1 MRIESITI
9 SGFRCFGP
17 EPFRIELAGDLTAV
31 VGSNASGK
39 TALLQALV
47 KCFGVTRAERTI
59 DPSDF
64 YIAPDEDPTERKGRS
79 LSIDVII
86 TLPEFTTGTPSA
98 ATVAQVFRHMRI
110 EAPGAAPVCRIRLE
124 ARWEDDGTADGDITQ
139 EMFWVETLDAAVED
153 DKRSTLSAGDRAL
166 IQLYYTPASR
176 DAARQVK
183 ATTGALAARLLRA
196 IEWSDDTKTAVDEA
210 QDRLTASFDAEAAIK
225 AIATALDTRWS
236 TLHDDESDT
245 EPRLRVISRQFD
257 EVVRRLS
264 VVFQRGPAGI
274 ERGLES
280 LSEGQQSLF
289 YFALAA
295 AVFDLEREAV
305 STGVDGF
312 NADALTVPA
321 LTVFAIEEPENHL
334 SPFYLARIVKQVR
347 SLVTEGVAQAL
358 ITSHSSAVLS
368 RVEPSEVRYCRCDP
382 TTRRTSVRAIA
393 LPEDDEDASKFVRG
407 AMLAYPELYFARF
420 VVLVEGDSERV
431 LLPRLAQSIELL
443 IDPAFVAIVP
453 LGGRHVQHFWRLLSG
468 LDIPYA
474 TLLDLDLGRDGGGF
488 GRVKTS
494 IENLLEI
501 GVDEKDLLG
510 LEDGSLLPKEGLAE
524 MHTWNDPEQLD
535 GWVKSLEEHAVFFS
549 APLDVDLAM
558 IAAFPDAYSRI
569 VPKGGGPRVTIEKAA
584 EAVLGEG
591 GLKYYDGPR
600 KPLRDL
606 LPAYRYH
613 FLTHSKPATHLR
625 ALVSIDDATLKATM
639 PATLQAVLEHV
650 KKHLRRD

>member
-1 MRIESITI
+1 MRIESVAI

-17 EPFRIELAGDLTAV
+17 EPFRVDLAGDLTAV
-31 VGSNASGK
+31 VGPNASGK

-47 KCFGVTRAERTI
+47 KCFGVTRAERAI
-59 DPSDF
+59 EPSDF
-64 YIAPDEDPTERKGRS
+64 HIASDEDPTERKDRD
-79 LSIDVII
+79 LTLDVIVA
-86 TLPEFTTGTPSA
+86 LPEFTTGTPPA

-110 EAPGAAPVCRIRLE
+110 ERPGAAPVCRIRLE
-124 ARWEDDGTADGDITQ
+124 AQWEDDGTADGEITQ
-139 EMFWVETLDAAVED
+139 ELFWVDTLEEVVDD
-153 DKRSTLSAGDRAL
+153 DKRSTLSAADRAL

-176 DAARQVK
+176 DAARQIR

-196 IEWSDDTKTAVDEA
+196 IEWSDNTKTAVDEA
-210 QDRLTASFDAEAAIK
+210 QHKLTASFDEEAAIK
-225 AIATALDTRWS
+225 AIATALDARWS

-245 EPRLRVISRQFD
+245 EPRLRVISRQFE
-257 EVVRRLS
+257 EVVRRLG

-312 NADALTVPA
+312 NADAITVPA

-334 SPFYLARIVKQVR
+334 SPFYLARIVNQVR
-347 SLVTEGVAQAL
+347 SLVAEGAAQAV
-358 ITSHSSAVLS
+358 ITSHSPAVLS
-368 RVEPSEVRYCRCDP
+368 RVAPLEVRYCRCDP
-382 TTRRTSVRAIA
+382 TTHRTSVRAIS
-393 LPEDDEDASKFVRG
+393 LPEDDEDAAKFVRG

-431 LLPRLAQSIELL
+431 VLPRLAQSIDLL

-453 LGGRHVQHFWRLLSG
+453 LGGRHVQHFWRLFSG
-468 LDIPYA
+468 IDIPYA

-494 IENLLEI
+494 IDNLLEI
-501 GVDEKDLLG
+501 GVAEKDLLG
-510 LEDGSLLPKEGLAE
+510 LADGSLLPKEGLAE
-524 MHTWNDPEQLD
+524 MHTWDDLEQLD

-558 IAAFPDAYSRI
+558 IEAFPDAYARI
-569 VPKGGGPRVTIEKAA
+569 VPKGGGPRMTIEKAA
-584 EAVLGEG
+584 EAVLGEDR
-591 GLKYYDGPR
+591 LKYYDGPR

-606 LPAYRYH
+606 LPGYRYH

-625 ALVSIDDATLKATM
+625 ALVGIDDATLKAKM
-639 PATLQAVLEHV
+639 PSTLRAVLKHV